1 MKAVILA
8 AGLAKRLRPLTDLT
22 PKCLLDIGGKNLLQ
36 RTIENVLQNGIND
49 FIFVTGYR
57 ENMIK
62 EYIAKNF
69 PDLNAV
75 FLTNSDYMNNNNSY
89 SLWMTKDYAG
99 EEIILMDSDI
109 LFDGQIIKELINSK
123 FQTCLALKKHKLD
136 EEQIKVKA
144 GNSNKVLEIS
154 KVVEIEKAIGESIG
168 IEIISGEFLKDMYDI
183 LERKI
188 VKENN
193 VNEFY
198 EKTFEEVIEKN
209 DSAKE
214 MYVVDISEYMC
225 MEIDTIEDL
234 ENARK
239 NLI

>member
-99 EEIILMDSDI
+99 EEI
-109 LFDGQIIKELINSK
+109 ELINSK
-123 FQTCLALKKHKLD
+123 FQTCLALKKHTLD

-144 GNSNKVLEIS
+144 DNSNKVLEIS